1 MAGRHSPDRRRT
13 LIRTGIATAAALAV
27 AGGATPLL
35 LQGAQAQP
43 TALTIP
49 VPDRFAPLKNTV
61 HDAGTSGFLTRE
73 EQEGDAFGTGFGP
86 MGPYRWIPQSGDAQT
101 VGPDPA
107 DSGVQVGGSASDVVA
122 LYTKASRTV
131 ELKDLKADTS
141 TTFTLPDGHIYLGA
155 TGGAVLTAT
164 LNDTGSS
171 LEALHV
177 LRKPDG
183 GELTI
188 TAVTGPVPAAGYAVG
203 ADGHTI
209 ALRTPI
215 NYGASQQITL
225 VDLDAGR
232 ADVAFADAYGGN
244 GLMAVLSDTY
254 VGWYDSEYGDDN
266 VHLRRRDALD
276 GPETTVGV
284 AGSREYPATVAL
296 LGDYVLATTGYS
308 PQEPGD
314 EYQLRQGG
322 ELRALP
328 IGGGEAK
335 TLLPHAALSMA
346 ASPDGGVLVTGGA
359 DAGHWAV
366 RKATVGADGTIGL
379 STLRELPARAGQL
392 RALALSSDVL
402 ATTEWDTN
410 FYPSVFKRTIDLGD
424 SPSAGD
430 RSVLAQPG
438 ATETIAADVRRYAG
452 AVPVG
457 TGDGRFAYKVNY
469 SYSTEKS
476 HLEVRSSAQDS
487 LSLPLPRNDANGYPT
502 TYGSDVLSASGRY
515 VVFGQGTGPNDHQY
529 VADTAATG
537 GPKIISERVGG
548 GSAVW
553 GTRLWTVGDTDG
565 TIKAV
570 DLKSKATADTVDI
583 GCTPIRLQA
592 VGRWVAWDC
601 STGSGLYDRT
611 TKQKAEL
618 PAAGELGDG
627 FLLSLDKDAGK
638 VRLTDLHTGAVGDTR
653 DLADLP
659 GATGKITADRFGG
672 GVAWLDTATGV
683 VHAQSTGVPASP
695 LARIESHP
703 DTSVN
708 LKSTTDARWDGSWQ
722 LSKPAASGAQVVIKD
737 RAGRT
742 VRTLGATARG
752 AALTAAWDGKVSGTA
767 YATDGTYTW
776 TLTAAPKDGQGA
788 ALQLTGSI
796 TLTGGARGH
805 HDLNGG
811 AGDLMTFSSSGYL
824 TIHYGDGKGA
834 FGSKASGS
842 GWPAGTYAVPFGDLT
857 KDRCNDLLIR
867 MPNGTLR
874 RYTGKCAGGG
884 YSPSGSYTALGTG
897 WQQYNVLTAPGDVTG
912 DGRTD
917 LIARQAST
925 GDIYLYK
932 ATSNGTLSAR
942 VKIFSKWSGYKKI
955 IGVGDLNGDGY
966 GDLLA
971 QDTSNELWRYTGT
984 ATGGFRARVK
994 VADNWGASYNVV
1006 VGVGDIT
1013 GDGRADIVSRDTS
1026 GKLWR
1031 NNGDS
1036 RGSFGAR
1043 TEIATGWQGYKAL
1056 Y

>member
-1 MAGRHSPDRRRT
+1 MTGRHSPGRRRT
-13 LIRTGIATAAALAV
+13 FIRTGIATAAALAV

-35 LQGAQAQP
+35 LQGAQAEP
-43 TALTIP
+43 TPLTIP

-61 HDAGTSGFLTRE
+61 HDAGASGFLTRE
-73 EQEGDAFGTGFGP
+73 EQEGDAYNTGFGP
-86 MGPYRWIPQSGDAQT
+86 MSGYRWIPQSGDAQA
-101 VGPDPA
+101 VGSDPA
-107 DSGVQVGGSASDVVA
+107 DSGVRVDGSASDVVA

-131 ELKDLKADTS
+131 ELKDLKAGTS

-164 LNDTGSS
+164 SKDTGGI
-171 LEALHV
+171 EALHV
-177 LRKPDG
+177 LRKPNG
-183 GELTI
+183 GELTD
-188 TAVTGPVPAAGYAVG
+188 TTVTGAVPASAWPVG

-215 NYGASQQITL
+215 TGGQQITL

-232 ADVAFADAYGGN
+232 ATLAFPAAWASAQLQVA
-244 GLMAVLSDTY
+244 LSDKY
-254 VGWYDSEYGDDN
+254 VGWYDSEYGDDK
-266 VHLRRRDALD
+266 VHLLRRDTLD
-276 GPETTVGV
+276 GAETTVDV
-284 AGSREYPATVAL
+284 AGSREYPANVAV

-308 PQEPGD
+308 PQQPGD

-328 IGGGEAK
+328 IGGGDAK

-346 ASPDGGVLVTGGA
+346 AASDGGVLVTGGA

-366 RKATVGADGTIGL
+366 RKATVDADGLIGL
-379 STLRELPARAGQL
+379 STLRALPARAGQL
-392 RALALSSDVL
+392 RELALSTGVL

-410 FYPSVFKRTIDLGD
+410 SYPSIFKRTLDLGD

-430 RSVLAQPG
+430 RSVLQEPA
-438 ATETIAADVRRYAG
+438 ATDDASDVRRYANTL
-452 AVPVG
+452 PVG

-469 SYSTEKS
+469 AYSTSKT
-476 HLEVRSSAQDS
+476 HLEVRSSAQDT
-487 LSLPLPRNDANGYPT
+487 LSLPLPTNDANGFPT
-502 TYGSDVLSASGRY
+502 TYGHKVLSASGRY
-515 VVFGQGTGPNDHQY
+515 VVFGQGTGSGDHQY
-529 VADTAATG
+529 VADMAATG

-553 GTRLWTVGDTDG
+553 GTRLWTVGDSDG

-570 DLKSKATADTVDI
+570 DLKSKETVDTVDI
-583 GCTPIRLQA
+583 GCTPTRLQA

-601 STGSGLYDRT
+601 TSGSGLYDRT
-611 TKQKAEL
+611 TKQKTGL

-627 FLLSLDKDAGK
+627 YLLSLDKDAGK
-638 VRLTDLHTGAVGDTR
+638 VRLTDLHTGTVGDTR

-659 GATGKITADRFGG
+659 GTTGKITADRFGG

-683 VHAQSTGVPASP
+683 VHAQSTGLPTSP
-695 LARIESHP
+695 LAKIESHP
-703 DTSVN
+703 DTSVY

-737 RAGRT
+737 RTGRT
-742 VRTLGATARG
+742 VRTLDATTRG
-752 AALTAAWDGKVSGTA
+752 AALTAAWDGKVSGTT

-776 TLTAAPKDGQGA
+776 TLTAAPKDGQSA
-788 ALQLTGSI
+788 ALQLTGRI
-796 TLTGGARGH
+796 TLAGGARGH

-811 AGDLMTFSSSGYL
+811 AGDLMTLDSSGYL
-824 TIHYGDGKGA
+824 TTHYGDGKGA

-857 KDRCNDLLIR
+857 GDRCNDLLVR
-867 MPNGTLR
+867 MPDGSLR

-884 YSPSGSYTALGTG
+884 YSPSGNYAAVSTG
-897 WQQYNVLTAPGDVTG
+897 WQQYNVLTAPGDLTG

-925 GDIYLYK
+925 GDIYLY
-932 ATSNGTLSAR
+932 ADNGSGGFKSR
-942 VKIFSKWSGYKKI
+942 VKIRSAWTTYTHI
-955 IGVGDLNGDGY
+955 TGVGDLNGDGF

-971 QDTSNELWRYTGT
+971 RRSDGTLFRYDG
-984 ATGGFRARVK
+984 TGGGQFKDRVT
-994 VADNWGASYNVV
+994 VFTSWGKTYNAM

-1013 GDGRADIVSRDTS
+1013 GDGKGDLVVRDTS
-1026 GKLWR
+1026 GNLYR
-1031 NNGDS
+1031 NDGKGN
-1036 RGSFGAR
+1036 GSFTSR
-1043 TEIATGWQGYKAL
+1043 TQITTGWQGYKGL
-1056 Y
+1056 F

>member
-27 AGGATPLL
+27 AGGAVPFL
-35 LQGAQAQP
+35 LQGAQAEP
-43 TALTIP
+43 ASLTIP
-49 VPDRFAPLKNTV
+49 APDRYAPLQNILHT
-61 HDAGTSGFLTRE
+61 AGSSGFLTRE
-73 EQEGDAFGTGFGP
+73 EQEGDPWRTGFGP
-86 MGPYRWIPQSGDAQT
+86 MGPYRWIPQSGDAQA
-101 VGPDPA
+101 VGPNPP
-107 DSGVQVGGSASDVVA
+107 DSGVRVDGAASDVVA

-131 ELKDLKADTS
+131 ELKDLKAGTS
-141 TTFTLPDGHIYLGA
+141 TTFTLPEGHYYLGA

-164 LNDTGSS
+164 LNDAGSS

-177 LRKPDG
+177 LRKPAG
-183 GELTI
+183 GELTV
-188 TAVTGPVPAAGYAVG
+188 TAVTGPVPAAGYAIG

-209 ALRTPI
+209 ALRTPVDSYAG
-215 NYGASQQITL
+215 NQQITL
-225 VDLDAGR
+225 VDLDAAR
-232 ADVAFADAYGGN
+232 ADVAFAGAVGGN
-244 GLMAVLSDTY
+244 GMIAVLSDTY
-254 VGWYDSEYGDDN
+254 VGWYDSEYGDDK

-276 GPETTVGV
+276 GPQITVDV
-284 AGSREYPATVAL
+284 AGSREFPANVAL
-296 LGDYVLATTGYS
+296 LGDHVLATTGYS

-314 EYQLRQGG
+314 EYQLRRGG
-322 ELRALP
+322 ELKALP

-366 RKATVGADGTIGL
+366 RKATVGADGTISL
-379 STLRELPARAGQL
+379 STLRELPPRVGEL
-392 RALALSSDVL
+392 RELALAGGVL

-410 FYPSVFKRTIDLGD
+410 FYPSVFKRTLDLGD

-430 RSVLAQPG
+430 RSVLAQPE
-438 ATETIAADVRRYAG
+438 ATATGDRSYAG

-457 TGDGRFAYKVNY
+457 TGDGRFAYKLN
-469 SYSTEKS
+469 SAKP
-476 HLEVRSSAQDS
+476 HLEVRSSEQDS
-487 LSLPLPRNDANGYPT
+487 LSLPLPATDANGFPS

-515 VVFGQGTGPNDHQY
+515 VVFGQGTGPDHHQY
-529 VADTAATG
+529 VADMAATG

-553 GTRLWTVGDTDG
+553 GTALWTAGDTAG

-583 GCTPIRLQA
+583 GCTPNRLQA

-611 TKQKAEL
+611 TEQKAAL

-627 FLLSLDKDAGK
+627 YLLSLDKDAGT
-638 VRLTDLHTGAVGDTR
+638 VRLTDFHTGTVGDTR
-653 DLADLP
+653 DLGALP
-659 GATGKITADRFGG
+659 GATGKIAADRFGG

-683 VHAQSTGVPASP
+683 VRAEATGVPTSP
-695 LARIESHP
+695 LAKIESHP

-722 LSKPAASGAQVVIKD
+722 LSKPAASGAQIVIKD

-742 VRTLGATARG
+742 VRTLAATARG
-752 AALTAAWDGKVSGTA
+752 AALTATWDGKVSATA

-776 TLTAAPKDGQGA
+776 TLTAAPEDGQGA

-796 TLTGGARGH
+796 TLTGGTRGH

-811 AGDLMTFSSSGYL
+811 AGDLMTLSSAGYL
-824 TIHYGDGKGA
+824 TTHYGDGKGA
-834 FGSKASGS
+834 FGTKASGT

-857 KDRCNDLLIR
+857 KDRCNDLLVR
-867 MPNGTLR
+867 MPDGTLR
-874 RYTGKCAGGG
+874 RYTGKCAGGA
-884 YSPSGSYTALGTG
+884 YSPTGGYTALGSG
-897 WQQYNVLTAPGDVTG
+897 WQQYNVLTAPGDLTG

-925 GDIYLYK
+925 GDIYLY
-932 ATSNGTLSAR
+932 ADNGAGGFKGR
-942 VKIFSKWSGYKKI
+942 VKIRSAWTGYTHI
-955 IGVGDLNGDGY
+955 TGAGDLGGDGF

-971 QDTSNELWRYTGT
+971 RRTDGTLFRYDGTGAGQFKDRVTVFTS
-984 ATGGFRARVK
+984 
-994 VADNWGASYNVV
+994 WGKGYNAIL
-1006 VGVGDIT
+1006 GVGDIT
-1013 GDGRADIVSRDTS
+1013 GDGRADLLVRDTS
-1026 GKLWR
+1026 GNLYR
-1031 NNGDS
+1031 NNGK
-1036 RGSFGAR
+1036 GNGTFTAR
-1043 TEIATGWQGYKAL
+1043 TLIGTGWQGYKGL
-1056 Y
+1056 F